1 MTTKPPL
8 KKTTAARP
16 KTTQKESK
24 TPTAAEAR
32 QKASV
37 NTAAS
42 EPLPLDPVWK
52 KAKSAFEHIK
62 PFAWD
67 LLGTFLVLLAVLS
80 ILGLLGLSR
89 GIWINSWV
97 EFLKRSFGYGSFLI
111 ALLFGLGSILVFQ
124 FSVGKKLTLPFSR
137 ILAYEGLILLSF
149 PLLSLFG
156 GVSVERATEGLDGG
170 VLGWGLA
177 QLLVPILTRTGTF
190 LFYGICFLALLEVA
204 TGFLRKMIG
213 QRKTLMVTSG
223 ESPKSMAAT
232 LPAQSLITD
241 THTRSKDNQA
251 SLKTVPPAE
260 KTVPPFRIDEELPP
274 LSLLMDE
281 QLRTPDEMVIK
292 ENALVIERKLAEFGI
307 PVKVIGYRIGPSVTQ
322 YAVEP
327 GYSERIGP
335 DGKTVRH
342 KVKVSRI
349 TSLSRDLAL
358 ALAAQR
364 LRIESPVPGKS
375 YVGVEVPNVDSAFVR
390 LKPLLASETFF
401 QKKTP
406 LKLALGRDVSGE
418 PVHADLEKL
427 PHLLIAGTTNSG
439 KSVCVTALTTCLVMN
454 NSPEQLRLVML
465 DPKMVELVRFNGL
478 PHLMGKVETELER
491 MLAVL
496 SWAQME
502 MDRRYRLL
510 EEVNARN
517 LTAYNLKMQQKKKPP
532 LPRIVIIIDELA
544 DLMMSAPDPTE
555 RSLIRLAQMARAT
568 GIHMIVAT
576 QRPSTD
582 VVTGLIKANFP
593 ARISFAVA
601 TSVDSRVILDSS
613 GAEELL
619 GRGDMLFLDPAR
631 SGLQR
636 IQGVIVSDAEIE
648 KVLKYW
654 QGKHP
659 PSPLQSAPWEE
670 MVGQTSGMENDELIQ
685 QAEEIVKAAGRAST
699 SLLQRRLRIGFPRAA
714 RLMEELEEMGVIG
727 PATGSGKE
735 REVLV
740 NSEED
745 PLTEEEFE
753 E

>member
-1 MTTKPPL
+1 MTTKPTP
-8 KKTTAARP
+8 KKIPAARP
-16 KTTQKESK
+16 KTTQKESN
-24 TPTAAEAR
+24 PSPAAKSR
-32 QKASV
+32 QAI
-37 NTAAS
+37 TTQATGR
-42 EPLPLDPVWK
+42 EPLPLDPALQ
-52 KAKSAFEHIK
+52 KAKFALEHIK

-67 LLGTFLVLLAVLS
+67 LLATFLALLAVLS
-80 ILGLLGLSR
+80 VLGLLGLSR

-97 EFLKRSFGYGSFLI
+97 EFLKRSFGYGSYII
-111 ALLFGLGSILVFQ
+111 ALLFGFGSILVFQ
-124 FSVGKKLTLPFSR
+124 LSAGKKISLPFSR
-137 ILAYEGLILLSF
+137 ILAYEGLILLAF
-149 PLLSLFG
+149 PLLSLSG

-177 QLLVPILTRTGTF
+177 QLLVPLITRTGTF
-190 LFYGICFLALLEVA
+190 LFYGICFFLLLEAA
-204 TGFLRKMIG
+204 TGIFRSILG
-213 QRKTLMVTSG
+213 QSKTITLPG
-223 ESPKSMAAT
+223 GAAKKEFEAD
-232 LPAQSLITD
+232 LPAQQEITD
-241 THTRSKDNQA
+241 TRPRVKA
-251 SLKTVPPAE
+251 SQISPQKEVPIQ
-260 KTVPPFRIDEELPP
+260 KKVPLDGFEEELPP
-274 LSLLMDE
+274 LALLMDE
-281 QLRTPDEMVIK
+281 QLRKPDEAVIK

-327 GYSERIGP
+327 GYTERIGP

-375 YVGVEVPNVDSAFVR
+375 YVGVEVPNVDNAFVR
-390 LKPLLASETFF
+390 LKPLLASDAYL
-401 QKKTP
+401 QNKTP
-406 LKLALGRDVSGE
+406 LTLALGRDVSGE
-418 PVHADLEKL
+418 PVHTDLEKL

-439 KSVCVTALTTCLVMN
+439 KSVCVTALTTCLAMN
-454 NSPEQLRLVML
+454 NSPEQLKLVML

-502 MDRRYRLL
+502 MDLRYRLMA
-510 EEVNARN
+510 EVKARN
-517 LTAYNLKMQQKKKPP
+517 LAAYNQKMQQKKKPP

-555 RSLIRLAQMARAT
+555 HSLIRLAQMARAT

-601 TSVDSRVILDSS
+601 TSIDSRVILDSS

-636 IQGVIVSDAEIE
+636 IQGVIVSDEEIE
-648 KVLKYW
+648 RVLKFW
-654 QGKHP
+654 QEKRP
-659 PSPLQSAPWEE
+659 PSPLQTAPWEE
-670 MVGQTSGMENDELIQ
+670 MVGQAGGMENDELIQ

-745 PLTEEEFE
+745 SLNEEEFE